1 MIEVA
6 KMTTKKNVG
15 KKCVAEVSPSR
26 ELFSRVEIISLAVPY
41 ADISH
46 VDYEDELI
54 YAEK

>member
-1 MIEVA
+1 
-6 KMTTKKNVG
+6 MTTKKNVG